1 MENTHKATPMRR
13 ERRFR
18 LLIPSL
24 LVVIFFLVFAVLS
37 VSQSEQAQSIF
48 KTTKEEV
55 QEKSSSQKEAP
66 KSEKKPKI
74 ESFRKHEPVDI

>member
-1 MENTHKATPMRR
+1 MKGG
-13 ERRFR
+13 ERRRFG

-24 LVVIFFLVFAVLS
+24 LIILFFLVFAIVGI
-37 VSQSEQAQSIF
+37 SQSEHAQSIF

-55 QEKSSSQKEAP
+55 QQKSSSGQTQSP
-66 KSEKKPKI
+66 KSEKKPKV